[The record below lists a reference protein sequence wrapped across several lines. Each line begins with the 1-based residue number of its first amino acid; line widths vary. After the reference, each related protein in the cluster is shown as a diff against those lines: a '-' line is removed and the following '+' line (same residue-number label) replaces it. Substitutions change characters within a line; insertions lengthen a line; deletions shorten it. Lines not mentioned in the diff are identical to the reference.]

1 MRRMPSATPETGL
14 LDHLKSIVG
23 PKGWIAP
30 ADAGKY
36 FADPRDRFR
45 GSAALI
51 VLPSTTGE
59 VSQIIA
65 TCNETGTGIIP
76 FGGGTG
82 GVAGHMAIDGGS
94 PIVLST
100 ERMNAIR
107 SVNIDD
113 EIVVAEA
120 GCILANVHGIAE
132 RNNRRFG
139 LSLAS
144 EGSCSIGGNLAS
156 NAGGVQVL
164 KYGNTRDLCL
174 GIEAVLPNGSV
185 LDDLK
190 PLRKDNTGYDLRHLL
205 IGSEGTLGIITAAA
219 LKLSPRPH
227 ETVTFICAIPSP
239 AAAIALLHSIRDR
252 LGDTVTAFELM
263 SGFGIELATKYFKTL
278 RDPFDRRHDWYAL
291 VDVEGYRG
299 IRDHLEYLLNQEFER
314 ETIADA
320 VIAAS
325 ENQTRSL
332 WQLRELAYEYNQKE
346 GAICSSDTSV
356 PISRIDAFIR
366 QTDEAVRSLDPDLRC
381 NRYGHIGDGN
391 IHFNIFPPQGVS
403 KRSYLH
409 SHPDI
414 AETTRML
421 INETTRNCGGSISA
435 EHGIGRL
442 KIADLETY
450 ADPTKLAM
458 MRAIKQAI
466 DPNRIMNPGAL
477 FET

>member
-1 MRRMPSATPETGL
+1 MPSATSDTGF

-30 ADAGKY
+30 TDAGKY

-59 VSQIIA
+59 VSQIVA
-65 TCNETGTGIIP
+65 SCNETGIGIIP

-82 GVAGHMAIDGGS
+82 GVAGHMEIDGGL

-107 SVNIDD
+107 TVNRVD

-120 GCILANVHGIAE
+120 GCILADVQEIAQ

-164 KYGNTRDLCL
+164 KYGNSRDLCL
-174 GIEAVLPNGSV
+174 GIEAVLPDGSV

-219 LKLSPRPH
+219 LKLSPQPD
-227 ETVTFICAIPSP
+227 EVVTFICAVPSP

-263 SGFGIELATKYFKTL
+263 SGFGIELATRHFKTL

-299 IRDHLEYLLNQEFER
+299 IRGRLEEMLTHEFEQ
-314 ETIADA
+314 ETFSDA

-325 ENQTRSL
+325 ENQRSSL
-332 WQLRELAYEYNQKE
+332 WELRERAYEYNQKE
-346 GAICSSDTSV
+346 GALCSSDTSV
-356 PISRIDAFIR
+356 PISQIEAFIR

-391 IHFNIFPPQGVS
+391 IHFNIFPPRGVS
-403 KRSYLH
+403 KHTYVQ

-414 AETTRML
+414 RETARML

-442 KIADLETY
+442 KVADLESY

-458 MRAIKQAI
+458 MRLIKNAV
-466 DPNRIMNPGAL
+466 DPNQIMNPGAL
-477 FET
+477 FRR